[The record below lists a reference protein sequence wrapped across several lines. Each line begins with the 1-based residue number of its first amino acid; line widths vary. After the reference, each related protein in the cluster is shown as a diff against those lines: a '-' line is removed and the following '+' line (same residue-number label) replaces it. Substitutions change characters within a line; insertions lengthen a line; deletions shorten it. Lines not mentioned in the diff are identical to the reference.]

1 MGCLKS
7 IIKKIIFFALLFA
20 FFFFGGCDFVMT
32 KYNEFTCPPRE
43 ELLEQS
49 KDFGNFAAVSSDY
62 RLTRSLNI
70 FGYRKFNSQYMPTGQ
85 KITIIDL
92 NKKEVI
98 TPEDFKTGVIN
109 TKIKDTLNLLKDSLI
124 TLENLEIT
132 GRGTVSANG
141 RLIPYV
147 NFKKKKKNVP
157 FKSVEGTLGAYRS
170 ANISQKKKN
179 KEVQQTTKVILSMR
193 DCKKYNQQVTLDF
206 IKAMKP

>member
-1 MGCLKS
+1 
-7 IIKKIIFFALLFA
+7 
-20 FFFFGGCDFVMT
+20 
-32 KYNEFTCPPRE
+32 
-43 ELLEQS
+43 
-49 KDFGNFAAVSSDY
+49 
-62 RLTRSLNI
+62 
-70 FGYRKFNSQYMPTGQ
+70 MPTGQ

-147 NFKKKKKNVP
+147 NFKADVKNVP